1 LPDLAIRQSGESLRQ
16 HGGDQQG
23 TSEPF
28 HGAVRVHKLSLLF
41 DKFPDVQFLPPSCS
55 VRSELKNRPESRAL
69 LPKIS
74 FQDRTISPPAPYS
87 VRVRQT
93 TVHTQ
98 KQVPLRVKGEAV
110 KYLSSLPQFHG
121 IPDESLIR
129 LAERRTG
136 LNVPDRWVA
145 VALIIGNR
153 VPIPV
158 PTPDGRPQGK
168 PSEATTPAKLVA
180 ITGGRIA
187 R

>member
-1 LPDLAIRQSGESLRQ
+1 
-16 HGGDQQG
+16 
-23 TSEPF
+23 
-28 HGAVRVHKLSLLF
+28 
-41 DKFPDVQFLPPSCS
+41 
-55 VRSELKNRPESRAL
+55 
-69 LPKIS
+69 
-74 FQDRTISPPAPYS
+74 
-87 VRVRQT
+87 VRVRQ

-153 VPIPV
+153 VPIPA
-158 PTPDGRPQGK
+158 PMPHERPQAR
-168 PSEATTPAKLVA
+168 PSEATAPAKLVA
-180 ITGGRIA
+180 IAGGRIA

>member
-1 LPDLAIRQSGESLRQ
+1 M
-16 HGGDQQG
+16 
-23 TSEPF
+23 
-28 HGAVRVHKLSLLF
+28 VH
-41 DKFPDVQFLPPSCS
+41 
-55 VRSELKNRPESRAL
+55 A
-69 LPKIS
+69 
-74 FQDRTISPPAPYS
+74 
-87 VRVRQT
+87 
-93 TVHTQ
+93 Q

-110 KYLSSLPQFHG
+110 KYLSSLSQFHG
-121 IPDESLIR
+121 IPDDSLIR
-129 LAERRTG
+129 IAERRTG

-168 PSEATTPAKLVA
+168 SGEAMAPAKLVL

>member
-1 LPDLAIRQSGESLRQ
+1 M
-16 HGGDQQG
+16 
-23 TSEPF
+23 
-28 HGAVRVHKLSLLF
+28 
-41 DKFPDVQFLPPSCS
+41 
-55 VRSELKNRPESRAL
+55 
-69 LPKIS
+69 
-74 FQDRTISPPAPYS
+74 
-87 VRVRQT
+87 RVRQT
-93 TVHTQ
+93 TVHAQ
-98 KQVPLRVKGEAV
+98 KQVPLRGKGEAV

-121 IPDESLIR
+121 IPDESLVR

-158 PTPDGRPQGK
+158 PAQDGRPQGK
-168 PSEATTPAKLVA
+168 ACEATAPAKLVV

>member
-1 LPDLAIRQSGESLRQ
+1 M
-16 HGGDQQG
+16 
-23 TSEPF
+23 
-28 HGAVRVHKLSLLF
+28 
-41 DKFPDVQFLPPSCS
+41 
-55 VRSELKNRPESRAL
+55 
-69 LPKIS
+69 
-74 FQDRTISPPAPYS
+74 
-87 VRVRQT
+87 
-93 TVHTQ
+93 
-98 KQVPLRVKGEAV
+98 PLRVKGEAV
-110 KYLSSLPQFHG
+110 KYLWFLPQFHA

-136 LNVPDRWVA
+136 LNVPDRWVS

-158 PTPDGRPQGK
+158 PVPHGQLQTK

>member
-1 LPDLAIRQSGESLRQ
+1 M
-16 HGGDQQG
+16 
-23 TSEPF
+23 
-28 HGAVRVHKLSLLF
+28 
-41 DKFPDVQFLPPSCS
+41 
-55 VRSELKNRPESRAL
+55 
-69 LPKIS
+69 
-74 FQDRTISPPAPYS
+74 
-87 VRVRQT
+87 RQT

-98 KQVPLRVKGEAV
+98 KQVPLRVKAEAV

-158 PTPDGRPQGK
+158 PTLGGRPQGK
-168 PSEATTPAKLVA
+168 PSEATAPAKLIV
-180 ITGGRIA
+180 INGGRIG

>member
-1 LPDLAIRQSGESLRQ
+1 M
-16 HGGDQQG
+16 
-23 TSEPF
+23 
-28 HGAVRVHKLSLLF
+28 VH
-41 DKFPDVQFLPPSCS
+41 
-55 VRSELKNRPESRAL
+55 A
-69 LPKIS
+69 
-74 FQDRTISPPAPYS
+74 
-87 VRVRQT
+87 
-93 TVHTQ
+93 Q

-110 KYLSSLPQFHG
+110 KYLSSLSQFHG

-129 LAERRTG
+129 IAERRTG
-136 LNVPDRWVA
+136 LSVPDRWVA

-168 PSEATTPAKLVA
+168 SGEATAPAKLVV